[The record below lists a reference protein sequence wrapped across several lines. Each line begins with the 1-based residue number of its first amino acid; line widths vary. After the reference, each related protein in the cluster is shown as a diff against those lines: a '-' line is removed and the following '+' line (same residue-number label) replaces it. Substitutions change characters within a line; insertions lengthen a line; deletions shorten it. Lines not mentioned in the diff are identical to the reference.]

1 MPSPESIS
9 SLPAVAAIHFIVDP
23 VQPLS
28 MDLQPWCEG
37 IVSPHG
43 VAIPLRIL
51 QVLQLM
57 YMSTKRPE
65 CVKIT
70 TALRL
75 KMSIQIIPDLNELS
89 GIRSTVLEHQYLRSF
104 TGGLLFH
111 IQVDAGTGFGES
123 LMGERPV
130 EFLVQQSN
138 DGVAS
143 TRNSHDSIR
152 WLLSTQ

>member
-9 SLPAVAAIHFIVDP
+9 SLSAVAAIHFIVDP

-51 QVLQLM
+51 QMLQLM

-111 IQVDAGTGFGES
+111 
-123 LMGERPV
+123 M
-130 EFLVQQSN
+130 
-138 DGVAS
+138 
-143 TRNSHDSIR
+143 
-152 WLLSTQ
+152 LLSTQ

>member
-1 MPSPESIS
+1 M
-9 SLPAVAAIHFIVDP
+9 
-23 VQPLS
+23 
-28 MDLQPWCEG
+28 
-37 IVSPHG
+37 
-43 VAIPLRIL
+43 
-51 QVLQLM
+51 LQLM

-111 IQVDAGTGFGES
+111 
-123 LMGERPV
+123 M
-130 EFLVQQSN
+130 
-138 DGVAS
+138 
-143 TRNSHDSIR
+143 
-152 WLLSTQ
+152 

>member
-89 GIRSTVLEHQYLRSF
+89 GIRSTVLEHQQ
-104 TGGLLFH
+104 